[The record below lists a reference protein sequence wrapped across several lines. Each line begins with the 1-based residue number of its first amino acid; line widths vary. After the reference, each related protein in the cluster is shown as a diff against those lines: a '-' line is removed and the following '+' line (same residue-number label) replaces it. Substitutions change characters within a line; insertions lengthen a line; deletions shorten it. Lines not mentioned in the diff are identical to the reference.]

1 MKLYLDNSFLNRP
14 FDDPLAG
21 MNTKEG
27 AVLFDIIRFAKEG
40 KVELVHSAM
49 IELENTANDIAARK
63 SFVASVTHLAA
74 AFQNL
79 SDDIVRRA
87 QELATQ
93 RLEQLDQAS
102 YGPPDTSRT
111 RQGGRQGGSTSTARG
126 TRVHHLESHPAR
138 P

>member
-1 MKLYLDNSFLNRP
+1 
-14 FDDPLAG
+14 

-87 QELATQ
+87 QELVQAY
-93 RLEQLDQAS
+93 RLQALDAVHIAS
-102 YGPPDTSRT
+102 AEAAQVDFFLTCDYTVLKCYK
-111 RQGGRQGGSTSTARG
+111 G
-126 TRVHHLESHPAR
+126 TLRIITPLQFQQEYENHR
-138 P
+138 